1 MGLPDK
7 IYTKRDIQR
16 ARTGS
21 KVIGW
26 LQGGAAVLIGGMML
40 NLIGWIPALVIV
52 GVVGYVAYK
61 VLSKPSGDS

>member
-16 ARTGS
+16 ARTSS

-40 NLIGWIPALVIV
+40 NIIGWIPALVIV

>member
-7 IYTKRDIQR
+7 IYTERDIQR
-16 ARTGS
+16 ARTSS

-40 NLIGWIPALVIV
+40 NIIGWIPALVIV

-61 VLSKPSGDS
+61 VLSKPPADS

>member
-7 IYTKRDIQR
+7 IYTERDIQR
-16 ARTGS
+16 ARTSS

-40 NLIGWIPALVIV
+40 NIVGWIPALVIV

-61 VLSKPSGDS
+61 VLSKPAD